1 MNQSL
6 EVDMNVSMA
15 RQVFLLAYSP
25 ERRRLLSRA
34 HLGVT
39 LQAAALY
46 DLYERGLIRDD
57 DGKVTVT
64 ARRGTVVAHCDLAA
78 DLLARITASE
88 RAHRWRH
95 WVKKGARQAVGRVG
109 AHLERERLIRYETYR
124 LLGIIPTRRIVLRQP
139 RLRTEAT
146 KAMWGALK
154 GTQPITRVPAA
165 DAALAAL
172 AFEGQLRVVLGG
184 RERRAAKGRIRELEA
199 GLGPVPET
207 LRKVVRD
214 RNAADAGAGA

>member
-1 MNQSL
+1 MNASL

-15 RQVFLLAYSP
+15 RRVFLLAYSP

-57 DGKVTVT
+57 GGKVTVT
-64 ARRGTVVAHCDLAA
+64 APRGAVVADCDLAA

-95 WVKKGARQAVGRVG
+95 WVKKGDRQAVGRVG
-109 AHLERERLIRYETYR
+109 AHLERERVIGYESYR
-124 LLGIIPTRRIVLRQP
+124 LLGIIPTRRILLRQP
-139 RLRTEAT
+139 RLRAEAT

-154 GTQPITRVPAA
+154 GTRPITRVPAA

-172 AFEGQLRVVLGG
+172 AYEGQLRVVLGG

-199 GLGPVPET
+199 GLGPVPEA

>member
-1 MNQSL
+1 MNAFL
-6 EVDMNVSMA
+6 EVDVNVSMA
-15 RQVFLLAYSP
+15 RRVFLLAYSP
-25 ERRRLLSRA
+25 ERRRPLSRA

-57 DGKVTVT
+57 DGRVTV
-64 ARRGTVVAHCDLAA
+64 AAPRGTVVAHCDLAA
-78 DLLARITASE
+78 DLLARITASK

-95 WVKKGARQAVGRVG
+95 WVKKGERQAVGRVG
-109 AHLERERLIRYETYR
+109 ARLERERVIRYESHR

-146 KAMWGALK
+146 EAMWGALK
-154 GTQPITRVPAA
+154 GTRPITRVPAA

-172 AFEGQLRVVLGG
+172 AYEGQLRVVLGG
-184 RERRAAKGRIRELEA
+184 RERRAAKGRVRELEA
-199 GLGPVPET
+199 GLGPVPEA

-214 RNAADAGAGA
+214 RNAAEAGAGA